1 MNVGEICNRTVV
13 IISRDES
20 ALEAARLMRQHNV
33 GDVIVVNDVNGVNQP
48 VGIVTDRDLAIEIVA
63 QEVDPESVESGDL
76 FLRSKLVTTSVNDNI
91 ETVLNKMKSNGVRRI
106 PVVEDDGSLAG
117 IITMDDMLDILIQDF
132 ASVAHLIEK
141 QAAA

>member
-13 IISRDES
+13 IISREES

-33 GDVIVVNDVNGVNQP
+33 GDVIVVKDVNGVNQP

-63 QEVDPESVESGDL
+63 QEVDPESVEAGDL
-76 FLRSKLVTTSVNDNI
+76 FLRNRLVTTSVNDDI
-91 ETVLNKMKSNGVRRI
+91 ETVLNKMKNNGIRRI
-106 PVVEDDGSLAG
+106 PVVENDGSLAG